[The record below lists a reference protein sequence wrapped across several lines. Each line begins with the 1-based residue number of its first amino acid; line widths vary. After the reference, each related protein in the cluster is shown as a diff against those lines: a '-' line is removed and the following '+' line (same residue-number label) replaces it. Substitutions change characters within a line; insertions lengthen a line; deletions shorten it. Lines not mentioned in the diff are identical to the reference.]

1 MLHHNRSLTN
11 DPLIAGKLDKV
22 ESHGSGRLNVAS
34 HTEGRSDSLSSPD
47 SFEYPDSGEDVP
59 AGRVDEDQDRVGLG
73 GNEEVTDEPGSGEWI
88 DFIREANERAFLEY
102 YDGLLCGDCGDDWA

>member
-22 ESHGSGRLNVAS
+22 ESHGSSRLNVAS
-34 HTEGRSDSLSSPD
+34 HTEGRPDSLSSPD
-47 SFEYPDSGEDVP
+47 GLEYPDSGQDVTP
-59 AGRVDEDQDRVGLG
+59 WGIYEDEDGPGLG
-73 GNEEVTDEPGSGEWI
+73 GDEKVPDEPGSGEWI